1 MHFVLK
7 LKNKLNY
14 FLFAALI
21 ACISTANA
29 ATILS
34 SNGYSGNGI
43 SPSANVIGTGTATV
57 SFESNIPGAKTTNG
71 FNTQVGLGI
80 SEGLELVG
88 KLATND
94 QKCNMFVNG
103 ACPRDMI
110 RDFSTS
116 FKWQLPSQLLSENNS
131 VVALGITDLGGAANY
146 FRSIYAVGTKSIGP
160 LDLSLGIAKA
170 SGEQAILGGTFGSA
184 ALNLNEWS
192 SLKLEHLAQ
201 GNWMSASLQKQLG
214 STGLMA
220 YMTMNQRISGKP
232 SSEKN
237 WIGVGVSFPL
247 DASGVSRS
255 KLAVN
260 GLSTHKSENKKIKDI
275 EVSDLVGELEEKGF
289 GGPVISVVGNSMY
302 IEVENSAYSW
312 NILDAVG
319 VALGVVSGVAQ
330 GNENTITNIELTVT
344 TRGIALAT
352 VVGEL
357 KCVRNWLESGEPC
370 AQMKIESA
378 LQRKENGVK
387 ARAGLQSFEKWRF
400 RPEFIIS
407 PTVISSVGT
416 EYGSFNMD
424 MGINVNAVVPLWR
437 GATIETNRVV
447 PLGVGTS
454 AFEQGGVFYGAR
466 LKPNTSR
473 TLLHQVISVPDINTQ
488 LRISTGTSYIN
499 WKGTQIESSSQSDD
513 GRHRIGIVLGDF
525 NNEVASVIN
534 VKNYALMTY
543 RYAHGSS
550 MSKMTELTQGKYW
563 AGDTGWTIGQK
574 FWYGDTAISLYMRR
588 TRMSDNLPLV
598 SFAGIQLSLPITSR
612 ANKGF
617 ENTILRG
624 TSQWS
629 YNLESRI
636 LDKQNLLTGGFGEV
650 PRVGESL
657 TTTFNRDRN
666 STHYFDMNLLRVR
679 DAYLNL

>member
-1 MHFVLK
+1 
-7 LKNKLNY
+7 
-14 FLFAALI
+14 
-21 ACISTANA
+21 
-29 ATILS
+29 
-34 SNGYSGNGI
+34 
-43 SPSANVIGTGTATV
+43 
-57 SFESNIPGAKTTNG
+57 
-71 FNTQVGLGI
+71 
-80 SEGLELVG
+80 
-88 KLATND
+88 
-94 QKCNMFVNG
+94 
-103 ACPRDMI
+103 
-110 RDFSTS
+110 
-116 FKWQLPSQLLSENNS
+116 
-131 VVALGITDLGGAANY
+131 
-146 FRSIYAVGTKSIGP
+146 
-160 LDLSLGIAKA
+160 
-170 SGEQAILGGTFGSA
+170 
-184 ALNLNEWS
+184 
-192 SLKLEHLAQ
+192 
-201 GNWMSASLQKQLG
+201 
-214 STGLMA
+214 
-220 YMTMNQRISGKP
+220 
-232 SSEKN
+232 
-237 WIGVGVSFPL
+237 
-247 DASGVSRS
+247 
-255 KLAVN
+255 
-260 GLSTHKSENKKIKDI
+260 
-275 EVSDLVGELEEKGF
+275 
-289 GGPVISVVGNSMY
+289 
-302 IEVENSAYSW
+302 
-312 NILDAVG
+312 
-319 VALGVVSGVAQ
+319 
-330 GNENTITNIELTVT
+330 
-344 TRGIALAT
+344 
-352 VVGEL
+352 
-357 KCVRNWLESGEPC
+357 
-370 AQMKIESA
+370 
-378 LQRKENGVK
+378 
-387 ARAGLQSFEKWRF
+387 
-400 RPEFIIS
+400 
-407 PTVISSVGT
+407 
-416 EYGSFNMD
+416 MD

>member
-1 MHFVLK
+1 MAAK
-7 LKNKLNY
+7 LSVGNGLSPLV
-14 FLFAALI
+14 FTALI
-21 ACISTANA
+21 SCALTSHAEP
-29 ATILS
+29 ILS
-34 SNGYSGNGI
+34 SNGYSGQGI

-57 SFESNIPGAKTTNG
+57 SFDSNIPGAKNTSG

-80 SEGLELVG
+80 YEGLELVG

-103 ACPRDMI
+103 ACPRDTI

-116 FKWQLPSQLLSENNS
+116 FKWQLPSQLLRENNS
-131 VVALGITDLGGAANY
+131 AVALGITDLGGAANY

-170 SGEQAILGGTFGSA
+170 SGEQAILGGTFGSV

-192 SLKLEHLAQ
+192 SLKLEHLTQ
-201 GNWMSASLQKQLG
+201 GNWMSASVHKQLG
-214 STGLMA
+214 STGLTA
-220 YMTMNQRISGKP
+220 YMTMNHRMSGEP
-232 SSEKN
+232 SSEKK

-260 GLSTHKSENKKIKDI
+260 GLSTHKSENKKVKDI
-275 EVSDLVGELEEKGF
+275 EVSDLARELEEKGF
-289 GGPVISVVGNSMY
+289 WGPVISVADKSMY
-302 IEVENSAYSW
+302 VEVENSAYTW

-319 VALGVVSGVAQ
+319 VALGVISGVAH
-330 GNENTITNIELTVT
+330 GNENRITNFELTVN
-344 TRGIALAT
+344 TRGIALAIVT
-352 VVGEL
+352 GEL
-357 KCVRNWLESGEPC
+357 LCVRKWLESGEPC

-378 LQRKENGVK
+378 VQRKENGVK
-387 ARAGLQSFEKWRF
+387 ARAGLQSLEKWRL
-400 RPEFIIS
+400 RPELIIS

-424 MGINVNAVVPLWR
+424 MGLNVNAVLPLWR

-454 AFEQGGVFYGAR
+454 AFEQGGVFFGAR

-473 TLLHQVISVPDINTQ
+473 TLLHQVISVSDLNTQ
-488 LRISTGTSYIN
+488 VRISTGTSYVN

-513 GRHRIGIVLGDF
+513 GRHRIGIVVGDF
-525 NNEVASVIN
+525 NNQATGVNNE
-534 VKNYALMTY
+534 KNYALMTY
-543 RYAHGSS
+543 RYAHGRS
-550 MSKMTELTQGKYW
+550 MDRMTELTQGKYW
-563 AGDTGWTIGQK
+563 AGDTGWTLGQK
-574 FWYGDTAISLYMRR
+574 FWYGDTALSLYMRR
-588 TRMSDNLPLV
+588 TRMSDNSPLV

-636 LDKQNLLTGGFGEV
+636 LAKENLLTGGFGEV

>member
-1 MHFVLK
+1 MAA
-7 LKNKLNY
+7 KLNVGNGLSY
-14 FLFAALI
+14 VVITALI
-21 ACISTANA
+21 SCALTSHAEP
-29 ATILS
+29 ILS
-34 SNGYSGNGI
+34 SNGYSGQGI

-57 SFESNIPGAKTTNG
+57 SFDSNIPGAKNTSG

-80 SEGLELVG
+80 YEGLELVG

-103 ACPRDMI
+103 ACPRDTI

-116 FKWQLPSQLLSENNS
+116 FKWQLPSQLLRENNS
-131 VVALGITDLGGAANY
+131 AVALGITDLGGAANY

-170 SGEQAILGGTFGSA
+170 SGEQAILGGTFGSLA
-184 ALNLNEWS
+184 VNLNEWS
-192 SLKLEHLAQ
+192 SLKLEHLTK
-201 GNWMSASLQKQLG
+201 GNWMSASVQKQLG
-214 STGLMA
+214 SSGLMA
-220 YMTMNQRISGKP
+220 YMTMNHRLSGEP
-232 SSEKN
+232 SSEKK

-260 GLSTHKSENKKIKDI
+260 GLSTHKSENKKVQNI
-275 EVSDLVGELEEKGF
+275 EVSDLAGELEEKGF
-289 GGPVISVVGNSMY
+289 WGPVIAVAGKSMY
-302 IEVENSAYSW
+302 VEVDNSAYTW

-319 VALGVVSGVAQ
+319 VALGVISGVAH
-330 GNENTITNIELTVT
+330 GNESTVTNFELTVN
-344 TRGIALAT
+344 TRGIALAIVT
-352 VVGEL
+352 GEL
-357 KCVRNWLESGEPC
+357 LCVRKWLESGEPC

-378 LQRKENGVK
+378 VQRKENGVK

-400 RPEFIIS
+400 RPELIIS
-407 PTVISSVGT
+407 PTIISSVGT

-424 MGINVNAVVPLWR
+424 LGLNVNAVVPLWR

-473 TLLHQVISVPDINTQ
+473 TLLHQVINVSDLNTQ
-488 LRISTGTSYIN
+488 LRLSTGTSYVN
-499 WKGTQIESSSQSDD
+499 WKGTQLESSSQSDD
-513 GRHRIGIVLGDF
+513 GRHRIGIVAGDF
-525 NNEVASVIN
+525 NNEAAGVITG
-534 VKNYALMTY
+534 KNYALMTY
-543 RYAHGSS
+543 RYAHGRS
-550 MSKMTELTQGKYW
+550 MDRMTELTQGKYW
-563 AGDTGWTIGQK
+563 AGDTGWTLGQK
-574 FWYGDTAISLYMRR
+574 FWYGDTALSLYMRR

-598 SFAGIQLSLPITSR
+598 SFAGIQVSLPIASR
-612 ANKGF
+612 SNKGF
-617 ENTILRG
+617 KNTILRG

-636 LDKQNLLTGGFGEV
+636 LDKENLLTGGFGEV
-650 PRVGESL
+650 PRMGESL